1 MIDCICVRKNP
12 VIFEIKK
19 NFYNMETKQ
28 SLLTLTKELKFIP
41 VIPFMRGS
49 RLVCSKQ
56 DCGERLA
63 SDPTYDHVNTQK
75 SEWRWKLVTLLS

>member
-41 VIPFMRGS
+41 VIPFMRQISLFKAG
-49 RLVCSKQ
+49 L
-56 DCGERLA
+56 
-63 SDPTYDHVNTQK
+63 
-75 SEWRWKLVTLLS
+75 WREISIRPHLRPCEHAKV